1 MEDRTAAERI
11 SMLDKINLEKKISKK
26 EFKAVREEMEHAAD
40 LAVPLTVE
48 VKSGHSWAEAH

>member
-26 EFKAVREEMEHAAD
+26 EFKAVREEME
-40 LAVPLTVE
+40 PWG
-48 VKSGHSWAEAH
+48 SRW